1 MNERVA
7 LKDHFRET
15 RLFQSRV
22 ILALAVCILLSLTI
36 VVRLI
41 YLQIIDHEHFN
52 TLSNDNRVNILPIP
66 PTRGLI
72 YDRNGVLL
80 AQNLPSFNIELIP
93 EQIKNMDE
101 TISQLSEILP
111 ITHEDIQR
119 FHKIRKQKPAFE
131 SIPLLSRLNEDE
143 LAKFAINR
151 HQFPGGPH
159 QCVSAPA

>member
-22 ILALAVCILLSLTI
+22 ILALVICIVLSLTI
-36 VVRLI
+36 IVRLI

-80 AQNLPSFNIELIP
+80 AQNLPQS
-93 EQIKNMDE
+93 
-101 TISQLSEILP
+101 
-111 ITHEDIQR
+111 
-119 FHKIRKQKPAFE
+119 
-131 SIPLLSRLNEDE
+131 
-143 LAKFAINR
+143 
-151 HQFPGGPH
+151 
-159 QCVSAPA
+159 